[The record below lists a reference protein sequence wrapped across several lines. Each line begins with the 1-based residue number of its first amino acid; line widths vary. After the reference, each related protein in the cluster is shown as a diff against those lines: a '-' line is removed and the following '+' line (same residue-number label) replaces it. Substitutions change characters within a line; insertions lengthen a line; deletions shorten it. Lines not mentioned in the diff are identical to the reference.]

1 MVPIRIVP
9 ASDEEHVH
17 RKLVTLLLAAVVEK
31 PDLVVSVFAGTPA
44 FGLYRLLTERAAAE
58 EVDFGRVRF
67 VVFDELA
74 GTATDA
80 PPPSARHRAAEAPFR
95 TVLQERLFGPLGVP
109 ASRVVAFDPAAD
121 PAAEIARI
129 RSWLDLAGVD
139 IALLSVDSRG
149 HVGFHTAGAA
159 LDSTAGMVSVE
170 NRARWGADRAFSL
183 GLADLGRAS
192 HVLLFACGKNLAEVV
207 QRLTEGSFDP
217 DQPVSV
223 LQRHPHVTLMAD
235 RGALSQVNQ
244 VERIS
249 GFHAGFYILDAAA
262 PPTGRIVLVVSP
274 HPDDAAISAGG
285 TMALLAPS
293 NRVVTAVMTTGH
305 RSFIPNTRR
314 EERIAIR
321 EREAAQEARVL
332 GSEPRFLHLPFYDA
346 DSEVTDRDVDIVAAL
361 LAEIRPDWLFIPHR
375 KDGHPAHQ
383 ASRRTVLQAVRRAVP
398 GGGVEVWSYEGPWAL
413 FGRGDFDT
421 IVPLPRPA
429 FEKKAE
435 AIRAHASQVSRT
447 PFDVAAESLARLR
460 SALVPES
467 ELAGF
472 GARPPRLEPWVELFR
487 REGARSDAPPAGDGE

>member
-1 MVPIRIVP
+1 MATIRIVP

-44 FGLYRLLTERAAAE
+44 YGLYRMLTDRATAE
-58 EVDFGRVRF
+58 EVDFSRVRF
-67 VVFDELA
+67 VVFDELVGGA
-74 GTATDA
+74 AAPSGAARGTF
-80 PPPSARHRAAEAPFR
+80 RA
-95 TVLQERLFGPLGVP
+95 VLQERLFGPLGVS
-109 ASRVVAFDPAAD
+109 AGRVVAFDPEAD
-121 PAAEIARI
+121 PAAETARI

-159 LDSTAGMVSVE
+159 LDSAAGMVSVE
-170 NRARWGADRAFSL
+170 NQARWGVESAFSL

-192 HVLLFACGKNLAEVV
+192 HVLLFACGKNLADVV
-207 QRLTEGSFDP
+207 QRLTEGGFDP

-223 LQRHPHVTLMAD
+223 LQQHPHVTLVAD

-244 VERIS
+244 VGRIS
-249 GFHAGFYILDAAA
+249 GFHAGFYILDTAA
-262 PPTGRIVLVVSP
+262 PPAGRTILVVSP
-274 HPDDAAISAGG
+274 HPDDAAISVGG
-285 TMALLAPS
+285 TMALLAGT

-305 RSFIPNTRR
+305 RSFIPGTQRQ
-314 EERIAIR
+314 ERITIR

-332 GSEPRFLHLPFYDA
+332 GSEPRFLRLPFYDA
-346 DSEVTDRDVDIVAAL
+346 DSEVTDRDLEILAAL

-375 KDGHPAHQ
+375 KDNHPAHQ
-383 ASRRTVLQAVRRAVP
+383 ASRRAVLEAARRAASS
-398 GGGVEVWSYEGPWAL
+398 GDVEVWSYEGPWAL

-421 IVPLPRPA
+421 IVPLPRAA

-472 GARPPRLEPWVELFR
+472 GAKPPRLEPWVELFS
-487 REGARSDAPPAGDGE
+487 REGARRGAPLAGDGE

>member
-1 MVPIRIVP
+1 MATIHIVP

-58 EVDFGRVRF
+58 EVDFSRVRF

-74 GTATDA
+74 GAA
-80 PPPSARHRAAEAPFR
+80 ARSPTSPGNAAEGAFR
-95 TVLQERLFGPLGVP
+95 AVLQERLFGPLGVP
-109 ASRVVAFDPAAD
+109 AARVVAFDPAAD
-121 PAAEIARI
+121 PAAETARI
-129 RSWLDLAGVD
+129 RGWLDLAGVD
-139 IALLSVDSRG
+139 VALLSVDSRG

-183 GLADLGRAS
+183 GLTDLGRAS
-192 HVLLFACGKNLAEVV
+192 HVLLFACGKNLAAVV
-207 QRLTEGSFDP
+207 QRLTEGGFDP

-223 LQRHPHVTLMAD
+223 LQRHPHVTLVAD
-235 RGALSQVNQ
+235 RGALSEVNQ

-249 GFHAGFYILDAAA
+249 GFHAGFYILDASA
-262 PPTGRIVLVVSP
+262 PPSGRTVLVVSP

-285 TMALLAPS
+285 IMALLAPV

-305 RSFIPNTRR
+305 RSFIPATQRG
-314 EERIAIR
+314 ERIAIR
-321 EREAAQEARVL
+321 EREAEQEARVL
-332 GSEPRFLHLPFYDA
+332 GVEPRFLRLPFYDA
-346 DSEVTDRDVDIVAAL
+346 DSEVTDRDLDILSAL
-361 LAEIRPDWLFIPHR
+361 LAEVRPDWLFIPHR
-375 KDGHPAHQ
+375 KDDHPAHQ
-383 ASRRTVLQAVRRAVP
+383 ASRRAVLEAMRRSAR
-398 GGGVEVWSYEGPWAL
+398 GGDVEVWSYEGPWAL

-421 IVPLPRPA
+421 IVPLPRAA

-460 SALVPES
+460 SALVPEA

-472 GARPPRLEPWVELFR
+472 GARPPRLEPWVELYR
-487 REGARSDAPPAGDGE
+487 REGPRSGAPAPVDGE

>member
-1 MVPIRIVP
+1 MATIHIVP

-74 GTATDA
+74 A
-80 PPPSARHRAAEAPFR
+80 ARSPEASGPAAEGAFR
-95 TVLQERLFGPLGVP
+95 AVLQERLFGPLGVP
-109 ASRVVAFDPAAD
+109 PARVVAFDPAAD
-121 PAAEIARI
+121 PAAETARI
-129 RSWLDLAGVD
+129 RGWLDLAGVD
-139 IALLSVDSRG
+139 VALLSVDSRG

-159 LDSTAGMVSVE
+159 LDSTAGLVSVE

-207 QRLTEGSFDP
+207 QRLTEGGFDP

-223 LQRHPHVTLMAD
+223 LQRHPHVTLVAD
-235 RGALSQVNQ
+235 HGALSEVNQ
-244 VERIS
+244 VGQIS

-262 PPTGRIVLVVSP
+262 PPSGRTVLVVSP

-285 TMALLAPS
+285 TMALLAPV

-305 RSFIPNTRR
+305 RSFIPGTQR

-332 GSEPRFLHLPFYDA
+332 GAEPRFLRLPFYDA
-346 DSEVTDRDVDIVAAL
+346 DSEVTDRDLDILAAL

-383 ASRRTVLQAVRRAVP
+383 ASRRAVLEAVRRAAQ
-398 GGGVEVWSYEGPWAL
+398 GGDVEVWSYEGPWAL

-421 IVPLPRPA
+421 IVPLPRAA

-460 SALVPES
+460 SALVPEA

-472 GARPPRLEPWVELFR
+472 GAQPPRLEPWVELFR
-487 REGARSDAPPAGDGE
+487 REGPRSGVPAAVDGE

>member
-1 MVPIRIVP
+1 MATIHIVP

-44 FGLYRLLTERAAAE
+44 YGLYRLLTERAVAE
-58 EVDFGRVRF
+58 EVDFSRARF

-74 GTATDA
+74 GVPAATRS
-80 PPPSARHRAAEAPFR
+80 PSELEHAAGGTFRA
-95 TVLQERLFGPLGVP
+95 VLQERLFQPLGVP
-109 ASRVVAFDPAAD
+109 ADRVVAFDPDAD
-121 PAAEIARI
+121 PAAETARI
-129 RSWLDLAGVD
+129 RGWLNLAGVD
-139 IALLSVDSRG
+139 VALLSVDSRG

-159 LDSTAGMVSVE
+159 LDSAAGMVKVE
-170 NRARWGADRAFSL
+170 NRVRWGADRAFSL
-183 GLADLGRAS
+183 GLADLGRAT

-207 QRLTEGSFDP
+207 QRLTEGGFDP

-223 LQRHPHVTLMAD
+223 LQRHPHVTLVAD

-244 VERIS
+244 VEKIS

-262 PPTGRIVLVVSP
+262 PPSGRTVLVVSP

-293 NRVVTAVMTTGH
+293 NRIVTAIMTTGH
-305 RSFIPNTRR
+305 RSFIPGTQRG
-314 EERIAIR
+314 ERIAIR

-332 GSEPRFLHLPFYDA
+332 GSEPRFLRMPFYDA
-346 DSEVTDRDVDIVAAL
+346 DSQVTDRDLDILAAL

-383 ASRRTVLQAVRRAVP
+383 ASRRAMLEAVRRVAW

-421 IVPLPRPA
+421 IVPLPRAA

-460 SALVPES
+460 SALVPEA
-467 ELAGF
+467 ELSGF
-472 GARPPRLEPWVELFR
+472 GAKPPRLEPWVELFR
-487 REGARSDAPPAGDGE
+487 REGSRPGSPSAVDGE

>member
-1 MVPIRIVP
+1 MATIRIVP

-31 PDLVVSVFAGTPA
+31 PDLVMSVFAGTPA
-44 FGLYRLLTERAAAE
+44 YGLYRLLTERAAAE
-58 EVDFGRVRF
+58 EVDFTRVRF

-74 GTATDA
+74 AAAGAA
-80 PPPSARHRAAEAPFR
+80 SSRAGGAAGPFR
-95 TVLQERLFGPLGVP
+95 AVLQERLFGPLGVP
-109 ASRVVAFDPAAD
+109 AGRIVAFDPSAD
-121 PAAEIARI
+121 SAAESARV
-129 RSWLDLAGVD
+129 RSWLELAGLD

-149 HVGFHTAGAA
+149 HVGFHTAGSE
-159 LDSTAGMVSVE
+159 LDSAAGLVDVE
-170 NRARWGADRAFSL
+170 NRTRWGADSAFSL

-192 HVLLFACGKNLAEVV
+192 HVLLFACGKNLAGVV
-207 QRLTEGSFDP
+207 QRLTEGGFDP

-223 LQRHPHVTLMAD
+223 LQRHPHVTLVAD

-244 VERIS
+244 VERLS
-249 GFHAGFYILDAAA
+249 GFHAGFFILDPAA
-262 PPTGRIVLVVSP
+262 PPSGRTVLVVSP

-305 RSFIPNTRR
+305 RSFIPGTRR

-321 EREAAQEARVL
+321 EREAAAEARVL
-332 GSEPRFLHLPFYDA
+332 GVEPRFLRLPFYDTA
-346 DSEVTDRDVDIVAAL
+346 AEVTERDVDILAGL
-361 LAEIRPDWLFIPHR
+361 LTEIRPDWIFIPHR

-383 ASRRTVLQAVRRAVP
+383 ASRRTALEAMRRAAA
-398 GGGVEVWSYEGPWAL
+398 GADIEVWSYEGPWAL

-435 AIRAHASQVSRT
+435 AIRAHASQVART

-460 SALVPES
+460 SSLVPES

-487 REGARSDAPPAGDGE
+487 REGPRAGTPAAGDAE

>member
-1 MVPIRIVP
+1 MRIVA

-58 EVDFGRVRF
+58 EVDFARVRF
-67 VVFDELA
+67 VVFDEIAATA
-74 GTATDA
+74 GG
-80 PPPSARHRAAEAPFR
+80 SFR
-95 TVLQERLFGPLGVP
+95 SVLQERLFGPLGVP
-109 ASRVVAFDPAAD
+109 PERIVAFDPAAD
-121 PAAEIARI
+121 PAAETARI
-129 RSWLDLAGVD
+129 RAWLDIAGVD

-149 HVGFHTAGAA
+149 HVGFHAAGAA
-159 LDSTAGMVSVE
+159 LDSAAGLVSVA
-170 NRARWGADRAFSL
+170 NRARWGTDRAFSL
-183 GLADLGRAS
+183 GLADLARSS
-192 HVLLFACGKNLAEVV
+192 HVLLFACGKNLAEIVL
-207 QRLTEGSFDP
+207 RLTEGGFDP

-223 LQRHPHVTLMAD
+223 LQHHPHVTLVAD
-235 RGALSQVNQ
+235 RGALTRVNH

-249 GFHAGFYILDAAA
+249 GYHAGFYILDGAS
-262 PPTGRIVLVVSP
+262 PPSGRTVLVISP

-285 TMALLAPS
+285 TMALLAPA
-293 NRVVTAVMTTGH
+293 NRVVSAIMTTGH
-305 RSFIPNTRR
+305 RSFIPGTQR

-332 GSEPRFLHLPFYDA
+332 GVEARFLRLPFYDA
-346 DSEVTDRDVDIVAAL
+346 GAEVSGRDLEILAAL
-361 LAEIRPDWLFIPHR
+361 LADVRPDWLFLPHR

-383 ASRRTVLQAVRRAVP
+383 ASRTATLEALRRASRT
-398 GGGVEVWSYEGPWAL
+398 VEVWSYEGPWAL

-421 IVPLPRPA
+421 IVPVPREA

-447 PFDVAAESLARLR
+447 PFDVAAEALARLR
-460 SALVPES
+460 SALVPEA

-472 GARPPRLEPWVELFR
+472 GAQPPRLEPWVELFR
-487 REGARSDAPPAGDGE
+487 REAGRPGAVPDGE